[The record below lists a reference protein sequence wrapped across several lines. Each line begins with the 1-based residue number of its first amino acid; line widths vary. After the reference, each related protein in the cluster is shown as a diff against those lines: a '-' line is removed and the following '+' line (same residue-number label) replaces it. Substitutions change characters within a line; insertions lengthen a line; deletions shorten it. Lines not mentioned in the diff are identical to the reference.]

1 MHLGYIFV
9 KEWKQVLLLS
19 YGSNTLKIIALI
31 FMLSRWIRMILILAE
46 NWLLITA
53 ILVYGIPQMVLQ
65 LNFAVICISRLV
77 NCLRLKF
84 IIRFIMSLLTILVL
98 QVSLLWLNLRYRVLS
113 LETPIIYTTHLIF
126 PLRLIFYLVLT
137 AVTHQ
142 WYKIRAIL
150 VDVRG
155 TLICNKWQLLTLL
168 RRCNAWL
175 VVEAVTMSFVLKVKA
190 VILLTI

>member
-19 YGSNTLKIIALI
+19 YGSNALKIIALI
-31 FMLSRWIRMILILAE
+31 FMLSRRIQMILILAE
-46 NWLLITA
+46 YWLLITA
-53 ILVYGIPQMVLQ
+53 NLVDGTPQMVLQ
-65 LNFAVICISRLV
+65 LDFAVIRIPRLV
-77 NCLRLKF
+77 NRLRLQF
-84 IIRFIMSLLTILVL
+84 IVRFIMSLLTILVL
-98 QVSLLWLNLRYRVLS
+98 QVSLFWLDLRYRVLS
-113 LETPIIYTTHLIF
+113 LETTIIYTTHLIF

-142 WYKIRAIL
+142 WYKVRAIL

-155 TLICNKWQLLTLL
+155 TLICHKRQLLTLL

-175 VVEAVTMSFVLKVKA
+175 VFEAVTMSFVLKVKA